1 MKNILVTGC
10 AGFIGFHTVLD
21 LLKIKKNKVYGID
34 NINNYYDPKLKIK
47 RLEILK
53 NKKNFQ
59 FFKTDL
65 KNKEKLFKIVKKKK
79 INFIIHLA
87 AQAGVR
93 YSIKKPYDYLNN
105 NVSVFLNILEACRHY
120 KVKHLVYASTSS
132 VYGEEKRHPL
142 KEDYLNTKPIQF
154 YAATKVANEV
164 MAYSYS
170 SLFKFPTTGLR
181 FFTVYGPWGRPDMAF
196 YKFTDSIY
204 KRKKMEVFNYGNHF
218 RDFSYV
224 ENISDAIVKSLTL
237 SKAIKTGSEIYNLGN
252 GNKVQLLKAIELI
265 EKNIGLKSIK
275 KNLQKQPGD
284 IKGTLADV
292 RKAKKDLGLKT
303 GYNIEEGI
311 KNFVNWYKEYHNIN

>member
-1 MKNILVTGC
+1 
-10 AGFIGFHTVLD
+10 
-21 LLKIKKNKVYGID
+21 
-34 NINNYYDPKLKIK
+34 
-47 RLEILK
+47 
-53 NKKNFQ
+53 
-59 FFKTDL
+59 
-65 KNKEKLFKIVKKKK
+65 
-79 INFIIHLA
+79 
-87 AQAGVR
+87 
-93 YSIKKPYDYLNN
+93 
-105 NVSVFLNILEACRHY
+105 
-120 KVKHLVYASTSS
+120 
-132 VYGEEKRHPL
+132 
-142 KEDYLNTKPIQF
+142 
-154 YAATKVANEV
+154 
-164 MAYSYS
+164 
-170 SLFKFPTTGLR
+170 
-181 FFTVYGPWGRPDMAF
+181 
-196 YKFTDSIY
+196 
-204 KRKKMEVFNYGNHF
+204 MEVFNYGNHF